1 MLQHMKYETTGEIW
15 KKMICHLMA
24 MLRLFTASVV
34 NIGRVA
40 VDSEVRAPSDAP
52 LLTLVGGI

>member
-1 MLQHMKYETTGEIW
+1 
-15 KKMICHLMA
+15 MA

-40 VDSEVRAPSDAP
+40 VDSEVTAPSDVP
-52 LLTLVGGI
+52 LPPLVGAI

>member
-1 MLQHMKYETTGEIW
+1 
-15 KKMICHLMA
+15 MA

-40 VDSEVRAPSDAP
+40 VDSEFNAP
-52 LLTLVGGI
+52 LPALGGT